1 MKMRMTDHR
10 RASHVAASI
19 SLVFYALSSSG
30 SQKQSDR
37 LRGARGL
44 SRGSL
49 VRVLH
54 PQTLGRFSRCS
65 AAKILCGVKRLAC
78 RACEK
83 NAPALYW
90 QPSCGTPQTG
100 DEQECG
106 N

>member
-1 MKMRMTDHR
+1 MNMQTLDHR
-10 RASHVAASI
+10 RASHVAART
-19 SLVFYALSSSG
+19 SLVFYALSSRV

-65 AAKILCGVKRLAC
+65 ASKILCCVKRLEC
-78 RACEK
+78 LSCEK
-83 NAPALYW
+83 NAPALYG
-90 QPSCGTPQTG
+90 QTSCCTPHTG
-100 DEQECG
+100 EEQE
-106 N
+106 